1 MTVNSF
7 KMGPGTL
14 KLGTGG
20 TFDVSAQVTACTVAA
35 AESVDTDDDVPVLS
49 GEVLAGDETVSLDWT
64 IGGNFVQDIASAGV
78 IAYTWTNASDEVDF
92 EFVPNT
98 VAGRKV
104 SGVCRLVPLS
114 VGGDVKT
121 KPRSDF
127 EWAVIGTPVL
137 GATA

>member
-20 TFDVSAQVTACTVAA
+20 TFEVSAQTTALTVAA
-35 AESVDTDDDVPVLS
+35 SETVDTEDDVPVLT
-49 GEVLAGDETVSLDWT
+49 GDVLAGDETVSLEWT
-64 IGGNFVQDIASAGV
+64 ISGNFVQDIGV
-78 IAYTWTNASDEVDF
+78 SGVVAYTWTNASDEVDF

-98 VAGRKV
+98 AAGRKV
-104 SGVCRLVPLS
+104 TGTCRLVPLAL
-114 VGGDVKT
+114 GGDVKT

-127 EWAVIGTPVL
+127 EWRVIGTPVL
-137 GATA
+137 GAV